1 MNKQT
6 LLFIIISIMMAISTN
21 SSAQQSKMSNIE
33 DPIALFLEF
42 QFEAEDMNFAIE
54 LLTEMQNQTIENEE
68 GCIAYDIL
76 LNDEEPNT
84 IYLYECYENK
94 AALDVHNNAAYYK
107 NIVDKQLSPLIK
119 DRRVLKLKPINDLG
133 IMM

>member
-1 MNKQT
+1 
-6 LLFIIISIMMAISTN
+6 MMAISTT
-21 SSAQQSKMSNIE
+21 SSAQQNKKSNNE

-42 QFEAEDMNFAIE
+42 QFEAEDMDFAIE

>member
-1 MNKQT
+1 
-6 LLFIIISIMMAISTN
+6 MMAISTT
-21 SSAQQSKMSNIE
+21 SSAQQNKKSNNE
-33 DPIALFLEF
+33 DTNALFLEF
-42 QFEAEDMNFAIE
+42 QFEAEDMDFAIE
-54 LLTEMQNQTIENEE
+54 LLTEVQNQTIENEE

-119 DRRVLKLKPINDLG
+119 EKRVLKLKPINDLG

>member
-1 MNKQT
+1 
-6 LLFIIISIMMAISTN
+6 MMAISTN
-21 SSAQQSKMSNIE
+21 SSAQQSKKSNNE
-33 DPIALFLEF
+33 EPIALFLEF
-42 QFEAEDMNFAIE
+42 QFEAEDMNLAVE
-54 LLTEMQNQTIENEE
+54 LLTEIQNQTIENEE

-94 AALDVHNNAAYYK
+94 VALEVHNNAAYYK
-107 NIVDKQLSPLIK
+107 SIVNKQLSPLIK
-119 DRRVLKLKPINDLG
+119 ERKVLKLRPINDLG

>member
-1 MNKQT
+1 
-6 LLFIIISIMMAISTN
+6 MMAISTT
-21 SSAQQSKMSNIE
+21 SSAQQNKKSNNE

-42 QFEAEDMNFAIE
+42 QFEAEDMDFAIE
-54 LLTEMQNQTIENEE
+54 LLIEVQNQTIENEE

-119 DRRVLKLKPINDLG
+119 EKRVLKLKPINDLG

>member
-1 MNKQT
+1 
-6 LLFIIISIMMAISTN
+6 MMAISTT
-21 SSAQQSKMSNIE
+21 SSAQQNKMSNNE

-42 QFEAEDMNFAIE
+42 QFEAEDMDFAIE
-54 LLTEMQNQTIENEE
+54 LLTEVQNQTIENEE

-76 LNDEEPNT
+76 LNEEEPNT

>member
-1 MNKQT
+1 
-6 LLFIIISIMMAISTN
+6 MMAISTT
-21 SSAQQSKMSNIE
+21 SSAQQNKKSNNE

-42 QFEAEDMNFAIE
+42 QFEAEDMDFAIE
-54 LLTEMQNQTIENEE
+54 LLTEVQNQTIENEE

-119 DRRVLKLKPINDLG
+119 EKRVLKLKPINDLG

>member
-1 MNKQT
+1 
-6 LLFIIISIMMAISTN
+6 MMAISTN

>member
-1 MNKQT
+1 
-6 LLFIIISIMMAISTN
+6 MMAISTN
-21 SSAQQSKMSNIE
+21 SSAQQSKKSNNE
-33 DPIALFLEF
+33 EPIALFLEF
-42 QFEAEDMNFAIE
+42 QFEAEDMDLAIE

-94 AALDVHNNAAYYK
+94 VALEVHNNAAYYK
-107 NIVDKQLSPLIK
+107 SIVNKQLFPHIK
-119 DRRVLKLKPINDLG
+119 E
-133 IMM
+133 

>member
-1 MNKQT
+1 
-6 LLFIIISIMMAISTN
+6 MMAISTT
-21 SSAQQSKMSNIE
+21 SSAQQNKKSNNE

-42 QFEAEDMNFAIE
+42 QFEAEDMDFAIE
-54 LLTEMQNQTIENEE
+54 LLIEVQNQTIENEE

-119 DRRVLKLKPINDLG
+119 ERRVLKLKPINDLG

>member
-1 MNKQT
+1 
-6 LLFIIISIMMAISTN
+6 MMAISTT
-21 SSAQQSKMSNIE
+21 SSAQQNKKSNNE

-42 QFEAEDMNFAIE
+42 QFEAEDMDFAIE
-54 LLTEMQNQTIENEE
+54 LLTEVQNQTIENEE

>member
-1 MNKQT
+1 MNKQVLHFI
-6 LLFIIISIMMAISTN
+6 LLSIIMVISN
-21 SSAQQSKMSNIE
+21 NLSAQQKTVADNSK
-33 DPIALFLEF
+33 PIVLFVEF
-42 QFEAEDMNFAIE
+42 EFDNKDMDLAVE

-119 DRRVLKLKPINDLG
+119 GRRVLKLKPINDLG

>member
-1 MNKQT
+1 
-6 LLFIIISIMMAISTN
+6 MMAISTT
-21 SSAQQSKMSNIE
+21 SSAQQNKMSNNE

-42 QFEAEDMNFAIE
+42 QFEAEDMDFAIE
-54 LLTEMQNQTIENEE
+54 LLTEVQNQTIENEE

>member
-1 MNKQT
+1 
-6 LLFIIISIMMAISTN
+6 MMAISTN
-21 SSAQQSKMSNIE
+21 SSAQQSKMSNNE

-42 QFEAEDMNFAIE
+42 QFEAEDMDFAIE
-54 LLTEMQNQTIENEE
+54 LLTEVQNQTIENEE

-76 LNDEEPNT
+76 LNNEEPNT

-94 AALDVHNNAAYYK
+94 AALNVHNNAVYYK

-119 DRRVLKLKPINDLG
+119 GRRVLKLKPINDLG

>member
-1 MNKQT
+1 
-6 LLFIIISIMMAISTN
+6 MMAISTN
-21 SSAQQSKMSNIE
+21 SSAQQSKKSNNE
-33 DPIALFLEF
+33 EPIALFLEF
-42 QFEAEDMNFAIE
+42 QFEAEDMNLAVE
-54 LLTEMQNQTIENEE
+54 LLTEIQNQTIENEE

-94 AALDVHNNAAYYK
+94 VALEVHNNAAYYK
-107 NIVDKQLSPLIK
+107 SIVNKQLSPLIK
-119 DRRVLKLKPINDLG
+119 ERRVLKLRPINDLG

>member
-1 MNKQT
+1 
-6 LLFIIISIMMAISTN
+6 MMAISTN
-21 SSAQQSKMSNIE
+21 SSAQQNKKSNNE

-42 QFEAEDMNFAIE
+42 QFEAEDMDFAIE
-54 LLTEMQNQTIENEE
+54 LLTEVQNQTIENEE

>member
-1 MNKQT
+1 
-6 LLFIIISIMMAISTN
+6 MMAISTT
-21 SSAQQSKMSNIE
+21 SSAQQNKKSNNE

-42 QFEAEDMNFAIE
+42 QFEAEDMDFAIE
-54 LLTEMQNQTIENEE
+54 LLTEVQNQTIENEE

-94 AALDVHNNAAYYK
+94 AALDVHKNASYFK
-107 NIVDKQLSPLIK
+107 EIIEKQLVPLIK
-119 DRRVLKLKPINDLG
+119 AQKIIKLHPINDVGTL
-133 IMM
+133 M

>member
-6 LLFIIISIMMAISTN
+6 LLFIIISFMMAISTN
-21 SSAQQSKMSNIE
+21 SSAQQSKKSNNE
-33 DPIALFLEF
+33 EPIALFLEF
-42 QFEAEDMNFAIE
+42 QFEAEDMNLAVE
-54 LLTEMQNQTIENEE
+54 LLTEIQNQTIENEE

-94 AALDVHNNAAYYK
+94 VALEVHNNAAYYK
-107 NIVDKQLSPLIK
+107 SIVNKQLSPLIK
-119 DRRVLKLKPINDLG
+119 ERKVLKLKPINDLG

>member
-1 MNKQT
+1 
-6 LLFIIISIMMAISTN
+6 MMAISTT
-21 SSAQQSKMSNIE
+21 SSAQQNKKSNNE

-42 QFEAEDMNFAIE
+42 QFEAEDMDFAIE
-54 LLTEMQNQTIENEE
+54 LLTEVQNQTIENEE

-76 LNDEEPNT
+76 LNEEEPNT

-119 DRRVLKLKPINDLG
+119 EKRVLKLKPINDLG